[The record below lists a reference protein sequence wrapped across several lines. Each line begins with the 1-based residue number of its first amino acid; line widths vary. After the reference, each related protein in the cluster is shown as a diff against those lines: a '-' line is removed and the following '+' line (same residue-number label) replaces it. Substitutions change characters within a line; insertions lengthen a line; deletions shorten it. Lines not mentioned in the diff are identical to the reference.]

1 MFSNIGG
8 KIKGL
13 AVAICIIGIVIS
25 VICGLGVIA
34 GTSMFGFAGELAV
47 GGAPSGVLVMLVGSF
62 FSWICS
68 FPLYGFGQ
76 LVQNSD
82 RISASLNRLGSQKG
96 NGEWWSR
103 QELDFIRGG
112 ISSRP
117 MASASPTWE
126 HAQGPQTPS
135 SPAGA
140 STGAYYETTP
150 YACADVPGN
159 YGAGGNAGSQD
170 NGVQSSGGVQSNAYY
185 AGTDGAAANYAG
197 DVESG
202 STTML

>member
-62 FSWICS
+62 LSWICS

-82 RISASLNRLGSQKG
+82 RISASLKKLTSQD
-96 NGEWWSR
+96 NGGAWWSR

-140 STGAYYETTP
+140 STASTGAYYETTP

-159 YGAGGNAGSQD
+159 YGAGGNAGAQD
-170 NGVQSSGGVQSNAYY
+170 NGVQSSAYY